1 MNVLIMDHVGATQTF
16 RKILAA
22 LAEHHQLDLTGIIA
36 NRNISRGDHSLLG
49 RNILRV
55 YSVGFPSM
63 ILSQA
68 DGLTLMGLNS

>member
-1 MNVLIMDHVGATQTF
+1 MNVLIMERAGATQTF

-22 LAEHHQLDLTGIIA
+22 LAEHHQLALTGIIA

-49 RNILRV
+49 KNILRV
-55 YSVGFPSM
+55 YSVGFPPI

-68 DGLTLMGLNS
+68 DGLMLTGLNS